1 MKPKDK
7 KIRFGK
13 LVHLGCIVCKELG
26 FGWTPPEIHHLKG
39 YQFSS
44 MGKRA
49 QDEYTIPLC
58 YYHHRTGGGSEVG
71 YHQSPAEF
79 ERRYGTQ
86 AELLELVDELIYKN

>member
-44 MGKRA
+44 MASVRRTKTRFRFA
-49 QDEYTIPLC
+49 TTITEPGAVARWAITS
-58 YYHHRTGGGSEVG
+58 HRQNLNAAT
-71 YHQSPAEF
+71 
-79 ERRYGTQ
+79 ER
-86 AELLELVDELIYKN
+86 KPSC